1 MQIPPEC
8 IKDRKN
14 DVNDT
19 DKDDDTL
26 IKKSHQKSVKNVKRR
41 RGQKSANLPEK
52 GGKNVKKCQI
62 IKSSRKIQK
71 CQKYY

>member
-8 IKDRKN
+8 IKDRKV

-26 IKKSHQKSVKNVKRR
+26 IKNSHQKSVNIVKR
-41 RGQKSANLPEK
+41 GAAAKIDIFA
-52 GGKNVKKCQI
+52 
-62 IKSSRKIQK
+62 RK
-71 CQKYY
+71 